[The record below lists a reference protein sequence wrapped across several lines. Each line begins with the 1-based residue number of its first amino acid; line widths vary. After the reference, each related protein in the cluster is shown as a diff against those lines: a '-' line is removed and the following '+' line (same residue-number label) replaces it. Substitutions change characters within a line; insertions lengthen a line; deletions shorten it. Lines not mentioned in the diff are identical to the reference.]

1 MKLLITPAEV
11 VALAFAS
18 DGRVRPS
25 QIAETEIA
33 AAQEKYFVPVFG
45 SLFESMLQGNYAQ
58 LADEWIKPAL
68 AEFVKSRAVMTMGA
82 ITASGVVTHTLDT
95 AESAPVVNRV
105 LVARQAFDRAK
116 TLRAKAVAVVEAD
129 AANYPE
135 YDPRKNILNRTR
147 CDGGIIL

>member
-11 VALAFAS
+11 VALAFTS

-33 AAQEKYFVPVFG
+33 VAQEKYFVSVFG
-45 SLFESMLQGNYAQ
+45 ALFEAMLEGKYAE
-58 LADEWIKPAL
+58 LAEEWIKPAL
-68 AEFVKSRAVMTMGA
+68 AEFVKSRVVMTLGVV
-82 ITASGVVTHTLDT
+82 TASGVVTHNLDT
-95 AESAPVVNRV
+95 AQSAPSDQRV

-116 TLRAKAVAVVEAD
+116 MLRAKAVSMVEAN

-135 YDPRKNILNRTR
+135 YDSRKNILHKI
-147 CDGGIIL
+147 CCEGGIIL